1 MHWLSPGREDFPGVI
16 SIVCSDSLQV
26 VLLLGM
32 HLVHSVQ
39 PVEYFSLD
47 VGDRDFVRLLYIAQW

>member
-1 MHWLSPGREDFPGVI
+1 MHWLSPGGEDFPGVI

-32 HLVHSVQ
+32 HSVQ
-39 PVEYFSLD
+39 PVEYL
-47 VGDRDFVRLLYIAQW
+47 A